1 MIFELSKIEKI
12 IGYSFKDKDLLRQ
25 CFTHASYAHEHG
37 EKDNEVLEFFGDA
50 IIQFIVTEY
59 LVDHCKGDEGDFT
72 KYRSLIVSKD
82 PLLNSVKE
90 LNLGEYMLLSEG
102 QRKTAKES
110 DKMYSSLYEALCA
123 GIYKDSGL
131 DKVKKF
137 VYRTIISDFE
147 ELSNKLNE
155 KKTEKESK
163 TKLQEY
169 IQKHK
174 IGSILYQTLSKSGP
188 DHNPEFRVALI
199 LNGAKISEGKGR
211 SKKLAE
217 SEAAEKALT
226 ILKNQGGKQK

>member
-1 MIFELSKIEKI
+1 
-12 IGYSFKDKDLLRQ
+12 
-25 CFTHASYAHEHG
+25 
-37 EKDNEVLEFFGDA
+37 
-50 IIQFIVTEY
+50 
-59 LVDHCKGDEGDFT
+59 
-72 KYRSLIVSKD
+72 
-82 PLLNSVKE
+82 
-90 LNLGEYMLLSEG
+90 
-102 QRKTAKES
+102 
-110 DKMYSSLYEALCA
+110 
-123 GIYKDSGL
+123 
-131 DKVKKF
+131 
-137 VYRTIISDFE
+137 
-147 ELSNKLNE
+147 LNE